1 MNNVR
6 KKICIVATIPMS
18 LNVFMK
24 PHIAMLA
31 EQYDVTL
38 IANGSEEDFSALV
51 GEHVRVIP
59 IDIARA
65 VSLMQ
70 DLLALLRLFKI
81 FKDEQFDAV
90 HSITPK
96 AGLLAMLAALA
107 AGVPVRIHTFTGQ
120 VWANKS
126 GVVRWGLKTLD
137 KLIAKCATGLL
148 TDSSSQRLF
157 LINQN
162 IVQKEKLI
170 VLGSG
175 SVAGVDVERFKPNL
189 AARQLIR
196 SGLDIPEHA
205 IICLYL
211 GRLNADKGVQDL
223 AVAFASFA
231 ANTPY
236 AHLMV
241 VGPDESGMSEVL
253 QKTLINCSKQYHRIG
268 FTNKP
273 EDYMAAADIFCLP
286 SYREGFGSVLI
297 EAAAAGVPAIASN
310 IYGIIDA
317 VVNGQTGIL
326 HDPKNVT
333 QIAEYLQKLI
343 FNNSLRKSMSV
354 QGMIRAK
361 EMFATNVLVNAMRDY
376 YAPLL
381 PESTLC

>member
-1 MNNVR
+1 MTSTR

-18 LNVFMK
+18 LIVFMR

-38 IANGSEEDFSALV
+38 MANGVEQDFSALV

-59 IDIARA
+59 VNIARA
-65 VSLMQ
+65 VSLMP

-81 FKDEQFDAV
+81 FKDERFDAV

-120 VWANKS
+120 VWANKT

-157 LINQN
+157 LIGEK
-162 IVQKEKLI
+162 IVQKEKVI
-170 VLGSG
+170 VLGHG
-175 SVAGVDVERFKPNL
+175 SVSGVDVERFKPNL

-196 SGLDIPEHA
+196 SGLDIPADA

-211 GRLNADKGVQDL
+211 GRLNPDKGVQDL
-223 AVAFASFA
+223 VAAFASFA
-231 ANTPY
+231 ANTPH
-236 AHLMV
+236 AHLLV

-253 QKTLINCSKQYHRIG
+253 QKTLINCSNQYHRIG

-297 EAAAAGVPAIASN
+297 EAAAAGVPALASN
-310 IYGIIDA
+310 IYGITDA
-317 VVNGQTGIL
+317 VVNGQTGML
-326 HDPKNVT
+326 HETKNIT

-343 FNNSLRKSMSV
+343 NDNALRQAMSV
-354 QGMIRAK
+354 QGIARAK
-361 EMFATNVLVNAMRDY
+361 ELFAPRVLVKAMRDY

-381 PESTLC
+381 NEGASC

>member
-1 MNNVR
+1 MTSTR

-38 IANGSEEDFSALV
+38 IANGAEEDFSDLV

-59 IDIARA
+59 VNIARA

-70 DLLALLRLFKI
+70 DVLALLQLFKL
-81 FKDEQFDAV
+81 FNQNRFDAV

-96 AGLLAMLAALA
+96 AGLLSMLAAVA
-107 AGVPVRIHTFTGQ
+107 AGVPVRVHTFTGQ

-126 GVVRWGLKTLD
+126 GVVRWGLKALD
-137 KLIAKCATGLL
+137 KLIAKCAKGLL
-148 TDSSSQRLF
+148 TDSFSQRLF
-157 LINQN
+157 LINEK
-162 IVQKEKLI
+162 IVQREKI
-170 VLGSG
+170 TVLGSG
-175 SVAGVDVERFKPNL
+175 SVSGVDVERFKPDL
-189 AARQLIR
+189 AARKSIR
-196 SGLDIPEHA
+196 SGLDIPMHA

-211 GRLNADKGVQDL
+211 GRLNPDKGVQDL
-223 AVAFASFA
+223 AAAFASFA
-231 ANTPY
+231 ANTPQ
-236 AHLMV
+236 AHLLV

-253 QKTLINCSKQYHRIG
+253 QSVIRNCSDQYHRIG

-297 EAAAAGVPAIASN
+297 EAAAAGVPALASN
-310 IYGIIDA
+310 IYGITDA
-317 VVNGQTGIL
+317 VENGKTGVL
-326 HDPKNVT
+326 HEPKNIA

-343 FNNSLRKSMSV
+343 NDDSLRQTMSV
-354 QGMIRAK
+354 QGMARAK
-361 EMFATNVLVNAMRDY
+361 ELFATQVLVNAMRDY

-381 PESTLC
+381 SESASC